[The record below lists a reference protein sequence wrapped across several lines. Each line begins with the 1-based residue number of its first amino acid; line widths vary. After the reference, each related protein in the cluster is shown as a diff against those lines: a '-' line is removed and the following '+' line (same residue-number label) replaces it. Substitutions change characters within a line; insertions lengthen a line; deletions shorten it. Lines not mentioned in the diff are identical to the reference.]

1 VLQWPKFQ
9 FVSIFLTTGK
19 SMSELSNEPTA
30 QDSDHNKPKPAPELN
45 RTSIFDAIASAVRK
59 GAEHARKEAE
69 EAMPRLK
76 TAAAD
81 AAYWTAYGVVF
92 AGVFQWTLVKTFTP
106 DVVKKGCRDGV
117 KAGRDAA
124 ERWVEQMTHHN
135 EPLIVHS
142 ASPSCGDT
150 P

>member
-1 VLQWPKFQ
+1 
-9 FVSIFLTTGK
+9 
-19 SMSELSNEPTA
+19 MSELPNEPSA
-30 QDSDHNKPKPAPELN
+30 HDSGPNEPKPAAEL
-45 RTSIFDAIASAVRK
+45 RTPIFDAVVTAVRK

-76 TAAAD
+76 AAAQD

-106 DVVKKGCRDGV
+106 EVVKKGCRDGV

-124 ERWVEQMTHHN
+124 EKWVEQMSHRH
-135 EPLIVHS
+135 EPV
-142 ASPSCGDT
+142 T
-150 P
+150 PPLLAAPATSVATDSTPPGAV